1 MNGASLVEETK
12 VFWPRVLYTSVNYNG
27 FEGSKFESYVGTD
40 VLKKKTQQQ
49 QQKGAQPTNQQQ
61 GPWFKGSWNCSKLAL
76 SESHFSGNRG
86 RT

>member
-40 VLKKKTQQQ
+40 VLKKKN
-49 QQKGAQPTNQQQ
+49 PTAAAE
-61 GPWFKGSWNCSKLAL
+61 GSPAH
-76 SESHFSGNRG
+76 ESTARAVV
-86 RT
+86 

>member
-40 VLKKKTQQQ
+40 VLKKKKPNSSSRREPSPRINS
-49 QQKGAQPTNQQQ
+49 KGR
-61 GPWFKGSWNCSKLAL
+61 GLRAL
-76 SESHFSGNRG
+76 GTALN
-86 RT
+86 